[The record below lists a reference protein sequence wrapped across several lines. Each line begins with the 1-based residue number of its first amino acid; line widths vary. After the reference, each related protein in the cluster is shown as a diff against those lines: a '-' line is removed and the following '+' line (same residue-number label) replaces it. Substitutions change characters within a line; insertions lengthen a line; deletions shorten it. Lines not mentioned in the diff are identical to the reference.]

1 MPLPAAN
8 LAEDAIPPIL
18 RSAEEYGVLPITR
31 KTDNG
36 ISEKFK
42 SKPAHSTISA
52 AGSDP
57 VAALSQRSLAVLKAG
72 LSERL

>member
-1 MPLPAAN
+1 MWGSSNNQRA
-8 LAEDAIPPIL
+8 D
-18 RSAEEYGVLPITR
+18 
-31 KTDNG
+31 KG